1 MTRVLR
7 PENRNDGGDRL
18 QVAVVAFA
26 PGGGDAVL
34 GVITELPVNS
44 NFAWVVAQ
52 QGRPREGKLFEQ
64 RVSRATTL
72 PVEQVAG
79 AVKLERN
86 RIYVVPAGA
95 DAVVVNGRIQRVERQ
110 GRMPGLDRLLESVAR
125 EYGIRAAAVVVP
137 ADGGADCLRGI
148 RALKEHGGCVI
159 AQHGRTQNDRAML
172 EALLQTGCIDE
183 VLSEVG
189 IGERLTAFSST
200 GIQACPSPFHALPV
214 AAAVVDGTGRVV
226 VATEEWRRLQL
237 AEDAELEAGLR
248 RVLSGEASLFERRLS
263 VGSGEGRCCYRSVI
277 APAGG
282 GPSAGAVIL
291 HLDIT
296 EETRRMEAMQLQA
309 AALQSAGSAVLIT
322 DGEGKIEWVNSE
334 FERLTGYAPGEVLGR
349 TPDSIRL
356 LSADSRF
363 DTILKWT
370 REQGKRWTGE
380 VTGWSKEG
388 RPFTLQQTVSPIVS
402 PCVESDRFV
411 VSHQDISRHKQAQDR
426 MLYMAEHDELTGL
439 WNRKTFCDRVTEAI
453 ERHRRRG
460 GKMAVLFLDLDRFKD
475 TNDTLG
481 HLVGDQMLLEI
492 GRRLKESLRE
502 GDVLAR
508 FGGDEFVALVEDVE
522 GREST
527 AEVVGQIVQ
536 GFARPI
542 ELGGRL
548 LFVTASIGVTMF
560 PEDGETAEE
569 LLRNSDLAMYRA
581 KAEGRRAFCFYDQ
594 KLEAEIN
601 QRVSVERE
609 LNRSVGTSD
618 LWVVFQPQWNLK
630 TKELSGG
637 ECLLRWEGAGRH
649 GISMGRVVS
658 IAEECGT
665 ILPIGRW
672 VIKETVAHLARWQRM
687 GHGPR
692 LSVNLSAVQ
701 FHHQDVFGI
710 ISEAL
715 EAYGVP
721 ASSLK
726 AEITESVLLQRSARV
741 KETLEALHQ
750 AGIGLILDDFG
761 TGYSSLTYLQQFPIE
776 TVKIDASFL
785 RGIGRQKNDEAIV
798 TGIIRMAHSLG
809 QTVVAEGVETTE
821 QLEFLKNCG
830 CDCGQGYLYSHPLS
844 SEEFELFL
852 QSNTPPDILT
862 ASTSAGGLD

>member
-1 MTRVLR
+1 V
-7 PENRNDGGDRL
+7 
-18 QVAVVAFA
+18 
-26 PGGGDAVL
+26 
-34 GVITELPVNS
+34 EL
-44 NFAWVVAQ
+44 
-52 QGRPREGKLFEQ
+52 
-64 RVSRATTL
+64 
-72 PVEQVAG
+72 
-79 AVKLERN
+79 
-86 RIYVVPAGA
+86 
-95 DAVVVNGRIQRVERQ
+95 D
-110 GRMPGLDRLLESVAR
+110 
-125 EYGIRAAAVVVP
+125 
-137 ADGGADCLRGI
+137 
-148 RALKEHGGCVI
+148 H
-159 AQHGRTQNDRAML
+159 
-172 EALLQTGCIDE
+172 
-183 VLSEVG
+183 
-189 IGERLTAFSST
+189 
-200 GIQACPSPFHALPV
+200 
-214 AAAVVDGTGRVV
+214 
-226 VATEEWRRLQL
+226 
-237 AEDAELEAGLR
+237 
-248 RVLSGEASLFERRLS
+248 
-263 VGSGEGRCCYRSVI
+263 
-277 APAGG
+277 
-282 GPSAGAVIL
+282 
-291 HLDIT
+291 
-296 EETRRMEAMQLQA
+296 
-309 AALQSAGSAVLIT
+309 
-322 DGEGKIEWVNSE
+322 
-334 FERLTGYAPGEVLGR
+334 
-349 TPDSIRL
+349 
-356 LSADSRF
+356 
-363 DTILKWT
+363 
-370 REQGKRWTGE
+370 
-380 VTGWSKEG
+380 
-388 RPFTLQQTVSPIVS
+388 
-402 PCVESDRFV
+402 FV

-502 GDVLAR
+502 VDVLAR

-527 AEVVGQIVQ
+527 AEVVGQILQ

-542 ELGGRL
+542 ELGGRM

-581 KAEGRRAFCFYDQ
+581 KAEGRRAYCFYDH

-601 QRVSVERE
+601 QRVNVERE

-658 IAEECGT
+658 IAEECGM

-687 GHGPR
+687 GYAPR

-715 EAYGVP
+715 EAYGVS

-750 AGIGLILDDFG
+750 EGIGLILDDFG

-809 QTVVAEGVETTE
+809 QTVVAEGVETEE

-830 CDCGQGYLYSHPLS
+830 CDCGQGYLYSRPLS
-844 SEEFELFL
+844 SDEFELFL
-852 QSNTPPDILT
+852 QSRTPPDILT
-862 ASTSAGGLD
+862 ASTSAGGQD